1 MVNDVSIAILQNSGG
16 DAGAL
21 ACCIVPLILIV
32 VVIIA
37 VVVDS
42 NKKQKAILEARQA
55 YDHSLSKLKSDPA
68 NPNLRQQTL
77 QLGRVY
83 SNLTRNRRGVT
94 VFDEVALMNDINAAC
109 AGASSVQ
116 TGPLNS
122 NAPPVEERLSRLAD
136 LKAKGLI
143 DDEEYRVRRQQI
155 INEV

>member
-1 MVNDVSIAILQNSGG
+1 MVNDVPIAILQNSGG

-42 NKKQKAILEARQA
+42 NKKQKAILEAHRA
-55 YDHSLSKLKSDPA
+55 YQDSLSRLKSDPA

-109 AGASSVQ
+109 AGASSAQ

-122 NAPPVEERLSRLAD
+122 STPSIEERLSRLSD
-136 LKAKGLI
+136 LRARGLI
-143 DDEEYRVRRQQI
+143 DDEEYRLRRQQI